1 MKTTYF
7 SLQGWVLCL
16 AVVLLVGE
24 ASGLVIYRF
33 GGEGLDPPPEAGN
46 TGVEFIQL
54 DWENLDSGLHGQAVD
69 VAINAS
75 GVRPQKRDPS
85 FNITPSIE
93 TQGGNAIRPQTNG
106 QVWDGDTGTTWI
118 ADRYLCAEF
127 SESNYFLFCEDDFGT
142 PGTANIFLG
151 TPHIID
157 RIRIISGLNDQSKTV
172 QAARVFI
179 GAELTRQAVYHH
191 PRPALPWLVE
201 VRDNRDQVLDIPI
214 PSHEAVEIIQV
225 TLAEHNESWEVHEI
239 EIYAKGFV
247 DQAAYISNIIDFGR
261 PMAWG
266 DLRWTGI
273 QDPQARVLIQTRSGL
288 DDDPELFWRFT
299 GRGDEKALVE
309 RADYGKLKLAE
320 KAGIGYDQVNW
331 TFWSAP
337 YDFADS
343 SGAAVV
349 SLSPR
354 RYFQFK
360 VDFLP
365 QDNDGGQ
372 VDFLELRASE
382 PVATNLVGEVWPIE
396 ALVGQ
401 TTQFTYAL
409 RPTIRAEDGGFDRLE
424 IETSSLIQSVQEVRI
439 GDGAV
444 AYEVEVQEPHRLAVR
459 FSPLEARDSGA
470 LIEVEFEAQVLR
482 YGATFSARVSDSARP
497 LEVPQGVNVGDA
509 TAAYEGNRVAVATSV
524 GKQSL
529 LQVVVPAVF
538 TPNGDGSNDEVGIS
552 YAILEITATAQV
564 EVVLLDLSGRSVRRV
579 YAGSDGIGEYERRWD
594 GRDEAGQL
602 MPPGIYLYR
611 VSVDVDREKV
621 EKIGVVNVVY

>member
-1 MKTTYF
+1 
-7 SLQGWVLCL
+7 
-16 AVVLLVGE
+16 
-24 ASGLVIYRF
+24 
-33 GGEGLDPPPEAGN
+33 
-46 TGVEFIQL
+46 
-54 DWENLDSGLHGQAVD
+54 
-69 VAINAS
+69 
-75 GVRPQKRDPS
+75 
-85 FNITPSIE
+85 
-93 TQGGNAIRPQTNG
+93 
-106 QVWDGDTGTTWI
+106 
-118 ADRYLCAEF
+118 
-127 SESNYFLFCEDDFGT
+127 
-142 PGTANIFLG
+142 
-151 TPHIID
+151 
-157 RIRIISGLNDQSKTV
+157 
-172 QAARVFI
+172 
-179 GAELTRQAVYHH
+179 
-191 PRPALPWLVE
+191 
-201 VRDNRDQVLDIPI
+201 
-214 PSHEAVEIIQV
+214 
-225 TLAEHNESWEVHEI
+225 
-239 EIYAKGFV
+239 
-247 DQAAYISNIIDFGR
+247 
-261 PMAWG
+261 
-266 DLRWTGI
+266 
-273 QDPQARVLIQTRSGL
+273 
-288 DDDPELFWRFT
+288 
-299 GRGDEKALVE
+299 
-309 RADYGKLKLAE
+309 
-320 KAGIGYDQVNW
+320 
-331 TFWSAP
+331 
-337 YDFADS
+337 
-343 SGAAVV
+343 
-349 SLSPR
+349 
-354 RYFQFK
+354 
-360 VDFLP
+360 
-365 QDNDGGQ
+365 